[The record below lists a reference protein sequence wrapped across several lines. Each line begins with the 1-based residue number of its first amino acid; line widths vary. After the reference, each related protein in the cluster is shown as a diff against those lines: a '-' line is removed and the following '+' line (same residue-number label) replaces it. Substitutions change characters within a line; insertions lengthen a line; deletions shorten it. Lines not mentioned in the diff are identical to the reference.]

1 MVVYYCGS
9 LIRYADIPHELWEDV
24 DACIAAGDEILVGND
39 GFGHR
44 VYGRCK
50 SRQYVNASV
59 CKTTKPYPKLSCDE
73 ELVQKCDFMV
83 AVWDGESHEVLV
95 NILLLLA
102 LQKKC
107 RLYYLPS
114 DSCIEISSVDELEP
128 LVPDREGW
136 TPQLVRKIL
145 KACGFGK
152 EMLDHMLE
160 SGIPSESVLTDIVC
174 RAPVPLKKKHEML
187 DLLIKKTNVNY
198 ETLVKG
204 AAAIREGCEYA
215 RVKKAVSEV
224 SGVFGDSLHDAVR
237 ELSLAE
243 MGLKHCMYY
252 LFDEWYDH
260 YVLIVKSYPCGLFG
274 TLKQVKRYIKKAA
287 EWEREVTVEPNPG
300 WYRIEAWDLNG
311 WDKYELGFN
320 YYVYNGEICWFER
333 METLREVNGLEHY
346 VPADERFYRGVFDL
360 SVPTPFKAGDIVNID
375 CSPFGS
381 PFRAL
386 VVEGVEQY
394 DCWILFKVPFTDNWR
409 ITALKHK
416 RFYKN
421 ADVGMYEYEP
431 RLSPLYRLRSVGED
445 ELGRDAESAGDD
457 ELLIKISKW
466 ISGNEER
473 GAAFWKTWYDNLS
486 NEMTDE
492 EVEEILR
499 LSASIGK

>member
-9 LIRYADIPHELWEDV
+9 FIRYADIPHALWEDV

-50 SRQYVNASV
+50 SRQYENASV
-59 CKTTKPYPKLSCDE
+59 CKTKRGCEKIPVNCDR
-73 ELVQKCDFMV
+73 MV

-95 NILLLLA
+95 NILLLLS

-107 RLYYLPS
+107 RLYFLPY
-114 DSCIEISSVDELEP
+114 DLCIEISSVDELEP

-145 KACGFGK
+145 KTCGFGK

-160 SGIPSESVLTDIVC
+160 SGIPSENVLTDIVC

-204 AAAIREGCEYA
+204 AAAIREGSEYE

-224 SGVFGDSLHDAVR
+224 SGMFGDSLHDAVR

-243 MGLKHCMYY
+243 MGLKHCIYY
-252 LFDEWYDH
+252 LFEEWYDPD
-260 YVLIVKSYPCGLFG
+260 VLIVKSYPCGLFG

-287 EWEREVTVEPNPG
+287 EFEREETVEPKPG
-300 WYRIEAWDLNG
+300 WYRIEAWDLDG

-333 METLREVNGLEHY
+333 METIREVNGLEFY

-375 CSPFGS
+375 CSPFGP
-381 PFRAL
+381 PFR
-386 VVEGVEQY
+386 VMIVEGRYQN
-394 DCWILFKVPFTDNWR
+394 DDSFPTILFKVPFTDNWR

-431 RLSPLYRLRSVGED
+431 RLSPLYRLRSALES
-445 ELGRDAESAGDD
+445 ELGDD
-457 ELLIKISKW
+457 DLLLVKVSKW
-466 ISGNEER
+466 IGGDEER
-473 GAAFWKTWYDNLS
+473 GAAFCDAWYDGSDNKTES
-486 NEMTDE
+486 
-492 EVEEILR
+492 EVIELLER
-499 LSASIGK
+499 MNG

>member
-9 LIRYADIPHELWEDV
+9 FIRYADIPHALWEDV

-50 SRQYVNASV
+50 SRQYENAGV
-59 CKTTKPYPKLSCDE
+59 YKTKPGCEKIPVNCDR
-73 ELVQKCDFMV
+73 MV

-95 NILLLLA
+95 NILLLLS

-114 DSCIEISSVDELEP
+114 DSCIEISSVDDLEP

-136 TPQLVRKIL
+136 TLQLVRKIL

-204 AAAIREGCEYA
+204 AAAIREGSEYE

-224 SGVFGDSLHDAVR
+224 SGAFGDSLHDAVR
-237 ELSLAE
+237 ELRLAE

-252 LFDEWYDH
+252 LFEEWYDP

-287 EWEREVTVEPNPG
+287 ELERELTVEPKPG
-300 WYRIEAWDLNG
+300 WYRIEAWDLDG
-311 WDKYELGFN
+311 WDKYELGFK

-333 METLREVNGLEHY
+333 METLREINGLECY
-346 VPADERFYRGVFDL
+346 APADERFYRGVFDL

-375 CSPFGS
+375 CSPFGP
-381 PFRAL
+381 PFLAL

-394 DCWILFKVPFTDNWR
+394 DCCFPTILFKVPFTDNWR

-473 GAAFWKTWYDNLS
+473 GAAFGKTWYDNLS

-499 LSASIGK
+499 LSASIGE

>member
-9 LIRYADIPHELWEDV
+9 LIRCADIPHALWEDV

-50 SRQYVNASV
+50 SRQYENAEVYKTKLGCEKIPVN
-59 CKTTKPYPKLSCDE
+59 CDR
-73 ELVQKCDFMV
+73 MV

-107 RLYYLPS
+107 RLYFLPY
-114 DSCIEISSVDELEP
+114 DLCIEISSVDELEP

-204 AAAIREGCEYA
+204 AAAIREGSEYE
-215 RVKKAVSEV
+215 RVEKAVSEV

-252 LFDEWYDH
+252 LFDEWYDP

-274 TLKQVKRYIKKAA
+274 TLKQVKRYIKKAV
-287 EWEREVTVEPNPG
+287 EFERELTVEDEGTNRG

-333 METLREVNGLEHY
+333 METIWEVNGLEYY

-375 CSPFGS
+375 CSPFGP

-394 DCWILFKVPFTDNWR
+394 DCCFPTILFKVPFTDNWR

-431 RLSPLYRLRSVGED
+431 RLSPLYRLRSALES
-445 ELGRDAESAGDD
+445 ELGDD
-457 ELLIKISKW
+457 DLLLVKVSKW
-466 ISGNEER
+466 IGGDEDR
-473 GAAFWKTWYDNLS
+473 GAAFWNVWHECHGD
-486 NEMTDE
+486 EMTAE

-499 LSASIGK
+499 LSASIGE